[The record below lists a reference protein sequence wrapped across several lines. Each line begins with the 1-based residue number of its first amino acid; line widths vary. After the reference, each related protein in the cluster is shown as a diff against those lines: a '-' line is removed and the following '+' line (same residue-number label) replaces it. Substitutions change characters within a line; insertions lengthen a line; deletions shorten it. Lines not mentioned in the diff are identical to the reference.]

1 MRDGTG
7 AQKGKACGCETKGG
21 EHVHLNPCAS
31 FMCCPDRRGR
41 WPSPGQCRLSN
52 QFQTCLV
59 AAEPKGATAFASAA
73 FANAALDADPNNVV
87 THFAMG
93 TAQFRGAAKHRRQGL
108 CDHGLAAKAFSDPD
122 TPTVTNAPC
131 PTRAD
136 LAPDGR
142 CHDPNAPFHMEN
154 PTKEILGARRQQA
167 RCHAAENARRFGG
180 IGDLVALVH
189 LFRWPVV
196 APARL

>member
-1 MRDGTG
+1 
-7 AQKGKACGCETKGG
+7 
-21 EHVHLNPCAS
+21 
-31 FMCCPDRRGR
+31 MCCPDRRGR
-41 WPSPGQCRLSN
+41 WPSHGQCRLSD

-59 AAEPKGATAFASAA
+59 AAESKGATALANAA
-73 FANAALDADPNNVV
+73 FANAAFANAGFANAGFSSAALDADPINVV

-93 TAQFRGAAKHRRQGL
+93 PAQFRGAAKHRRQGL
-108 CDHGLAAKAFSDPD
+108 CDHGLAANAFADLD
-122 TPTVTNAPC
+122 TPTVANAPC